1 MSNAAS
7 FGVGVYIVIIWVHQ
21 CNLSFYFSPPISL
34 FFLISEYLNPEN
46 GGQQM
51 FSISDAFIKG
61 KEKLQMLLLCS
72 FNIMMKTPEY
82 FFNRALTL

>member
-7 FGVGVYIVIIWVHQ
+7 SGVGVCIVIIRTHQ
-21 CNLSFYFSPPISL
+21 CNLSFFFFFLSPPISL
-34 FFLISEYLNPEN
+34 LCLLSEYLNPEN

-61 KEKLQMLLLCS
+61 KEKLQMLLLCV
-72 FNIMMKTPEY
+72 F
-82 FFNRALTL
+82 

>member
-7 FGVGVYIVIIWVHQ
+7 SGVGVYIIITWAHQ
-21 CNLSFYFSPPISL
+21 CNLSFFLSPPISL
-34 FFLISEYLNPEN
+34 FSLLSEYLNPEN

-61 KEKLQMLLLCS
+61 KEKL
-72 FNIMMKTPEY
+72 
-82 FFNRALTL
+82 